1 MTIEFIL
8 LIIVSY
14 LLASVPVVYLAA
26 KWFRG
31 VDLRQCGTGQVGG
44 GNLWR
49 MTRSLQITIPATIF
63 DLGKGALMVWVG
75 QLFGLSIGQQLA
87 VGLAAIIGHNW
98 SVFLRFSGGRGVGTT
113 LGVVTIITLINNNL
127 ALWGLIVFL
136 AIIVVGIII
145 IRSSAVPVLVGITA
159 LPLISW
165 GFGQPLSVTMGF
177 LVLFLVI
184 VTKRLTASQPIA
196 VSIDKKQLLLNR
208 LLFDRDIR
216 DRGTWVYR
224 RPQQQEKQE
233 KIAEEEVQDSSCRG
247 SGGVPQ
253 P

>member
-14 LLASVPVVYLAA
+14 LLASVPAAYLVA

-31 VDLRQCGTGQVGG
+31 IDLRQYGTGQVGG

-49 MTRSLQITIPATIF
+49 MTRSPWLTIPAIIF

-75 QLFGLSIGQQLA
+75 QLFDLSVGQQLM

-98 SVFLRFSGGRGVGTT
+98 PVFLRFNGGRGIGTT
-113 LGVVTIITLINNNL
+113 LGVVIIIILINNNL
-127 ALWGLIVFL
+127 ALWWLIAFL
-136 AIIVVGIII
+136 AIIAVGITI
-145 IRSSAVPVLVGITA
+145 IRTSAVPVLVGIIA

-165 GFGQPLSVTMGF
+165 GFGQPLSVTVGF

-184 VTKRLTASQPIA
+184 VIKRLTASQPVAIT
-196 VSIDKKQLLLNR
+196 IDKKQLLLNR

-216 DRGTWVYR
+216 DRKAWMYR
-224 RPQQQEKQE
+224 RPQQQEEQE
-233 KIAEEEVQDSSCRG
+233 KD
-247 SGGVPQ
+247 
-253 P
+253 